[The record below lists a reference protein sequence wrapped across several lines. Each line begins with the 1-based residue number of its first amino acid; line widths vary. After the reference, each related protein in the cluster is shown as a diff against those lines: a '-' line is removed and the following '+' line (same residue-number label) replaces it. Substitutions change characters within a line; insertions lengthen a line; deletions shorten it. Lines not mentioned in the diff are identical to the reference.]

1 MEIRS
6 ATALR
11 NDYDG
16 MVRLSKEKQTPI
28 FLTRNG
34 DGEMVF
40 LPIELWE
47 KREAELNL
55 LAEMLRRER
64 SMLAGSRTSSMEQM
78 AAMLGRLGRVTRQE
92 NGCLKPRMNIGIT
105 YFTIATKWAPNMP
118 GISRRKYSLPWDSWR
133 NSRKSVCCDRIR

>member
-1 MEIRS
+1 MVIKS

-16 MVRLSKEKQTPI
+16 MVKLSQERQEPI

-55 LAEMLRRER
+55 LAEMLRREQN
-64 SMLAGSRTSSMEQM
+64 LAAGAKTCSTSGS
-78 AAMLGRLGRVTRQE
+78 
-92 NGCLKPRMNIGIT
+92 P
-105 YFTIATKWAPNMP
+105 F
-118 GISRRKYSLPWDSWR
+118 
-133 NSRKSVCCDRIR
+133 

>member
-16 MVRLSKEKQTPI
+16 MVRLSKEKQSPI

-47 KREAELNL
+47 KREAELDL

-64 SMLAGSRTSSMEQM
+64 SMLSGSRTHSQAQIE
-78 AAMLGRLGRVTRQE
+78 ALAEEILGE
-92 NGCLKPRMNIGIT
+92 N
-105 YFTIATKWAPNMP
+105 
-118 GISRRKYSLPWDSWR
+118 
-133 NSRKSVCCDRIR
+133 

>member
-16 MVRLSKEKQTPI
+16 MVRLSKEKQSPI

-55 LAEMLRRER
+55 LEEMLRRER
-64 SMLAGSRTSSMEQM
+64 SMLSGSRTASMNQM
-78 AAMLGRLGRVTRQE
+78 AAMSEEILRE
-92 NGCLKPRMNIGIT
+92 
-105 YFTIATKWAPNMP
+105 
-118 GISRRKYSLPWDSWR
+118 D
-133 NSRKSVCCDRIR
+133 

>member
-1 MEIRS
+1 MVIKS

-16 MVRLSKEKQTPI
+16 MVKLSQERQEPI
-28 FLTRNG
+28 FVTRNG

-55 LAEMLRRER
+55 LAEMLRREQNQ
-64 SMLAGSRTSSMEQM
+64 LAGAKTSSMGEIE
-78 AAMLGRLGRVTRQE
+78 ALTEDILGEG
-92 NGCLKPRMNIGIT
+92 
-105 YFTIATKWAPNMP
+105 
-118 GISRRKYSLPWDSWR
+118 
-133 NSRKSVCCDRIR
+133 

>member
-1 MEIRS
+1 MVIRS

-16 MVRLSKEKQTPI
+16 MVKLSQERQEPI
-28 FLTRNG
+28 FVMRNG

-55 LAEMLRRER
+55 LAEMLRREQNQ
-64 SMLAGSRTSSMEQM
+64 LAGAKTSSMGEIE
-78 AAMLGRLGRVTRQE
+78 ALTEDILGEG
-92 NGCLKPRMNIGIT
+92 
-105 YFTIATKWAPNMP
+105 
-118 GISRRKYSLPWDSWR
+118 
-133 NSRKSVCCDRIR
+133 

>member
-16 MVRLSKEKQTPI
+16 MVRLSKEKQSPI

-34 DGEMVF
+34 AGEMVF

-47 KREAELNL
+47 KREAELDL

-64 SMLAGSRTSSMEQM
+64 SMLSGSKTYSQQQM
-78 AAMLGRLGRVTRQE
+78 TALAEETLGE
-92 NGCLKPRMNIGIT
+92 
-105 YFTIATKWAPNMP
+105 
-118 GISRRKYSLPWDSWR
+118 D
-133 NSRKSVCCDRIR
+133 

>member
-64 SMLAGSRTSSMEQM
+64 SMLSGSRTASMEQM
-78 AAMLGRLGRVTRQE
+78 AAMTEEMLRE
-92 NGCLKPRMNIGIT
+92 
-105 YFTIATKWAPNMP
+105 
-118 GISRRKYSLPWDSWR
+118 D
-133 NSRKSVCCDRIR
+133 

>member
-47 KREAELNL
+47 KREAELDL
-55 LAEMLRRER
+55 LAEMLRREK
-64 SMLAGSRTSSMEQM
+64 SMLSGSQTHSQAQM
-78 AAMLGRLGRVTRQE
+78 KALAEDILRE
-92 NGCLKPRMNIGIT
+92 
-105 YFTIATKWAPNMP
+105 
-118 GISRRKYSLPWDSWR
+118 D
-133 NSRKSVCCDRIR
+133 

>member
-16 MVRLSKEKQTPI
+16 MVRLSKEKQVPI

-64 SMLAGSRTSSMEQM
+64 SMLAGSKTADMAQM
-78 AAMLGRLGRVTRQE
+78 RALTEDILGE
-92 NGCLKPRMNIGIT
+92 N
-105 YFTIATKWAPNMP
+105 
-118 GISRRKYSLPWDSWR
+118 
-133 NSRKSVCCDRIR
+133 